1 MVADYS
7 KMNFYLPTFYAYSDY
22 DFRNDQA
29 LDMLEELFWETSY
42 SGYNFYD
49 YMILAKNEKQPGT
62 VLPNEQKLDGEF
74 RSSVLGLDLTNQSL
88 SSPISKDLSLLG
100 DAYSTSV
107 QMDDYVTNP
116 AYQALFDYSLIPSA
130 ADLSDID
137 SSATDVKSLE
147 RLVEDNS
154 GAVVSVFDLNLLP
167 RSYIS
172 VFNYFRSDFD
182 SFSFQSD
189 RRVSPNLVFDDSNMD
204 HATVDGSSIGAQT
217 RLSNPAT
224 LRSSVRNSIVNY
236 NAFQKVFK
244 PRFDELRS
252 HTQTVSF
259 AEMSEKQPFL
269 TDSKVPYLNLL
280 GKNRDSFFST
290 PIYTKSLGSNLN
302 PYSGL
307 IDSLNAPTY
316 DFPFL
321 IAKTSD
327 TTRFTWID

>member
-1 MVADYS
+1 
-7 KMNFYLPTFYAYSDY
+7 MNFYLPTFYAYADY

-49 YMILAKNEKQPGT
+49 YMALAKNEKNAISA
-62 VLPNEQKLDGEF
+62 LPNEQKLDGEF
-74 RSSVLGLDLTNQSL
+74 RTSVLGLELSNQTFTAPL
-88 SSPISKDLSLLG
+88 SKDLSLLG
-100 DAYSTSV
+100 DAYTTSL
-107 QMDDYVTNP
+107 QMEDYVSNP
-116 AYQALFDYSLIPSA
+116 AHQSMIDYSLVPA
-130 ADLSDID
+130 LADLGDLD
-137 SSATDVKSLE
+137 FSATEVKSLE
-147 RLVEDNS
+147 CLTNDNA
-154 GAVVSVFDLNLLP
+154 GAVISVFDFNLLP
-167 RSYIS
+167 RSYVS
-172 VFNYFRSDFD
+172 VFNNFRSDFD
-182 SFSFQSD
+182 SFSFQSEG
-189 RRVSPNLVFDDSNMD
+189 RASPMLSAEELELSNEY
-204 HATVDGSSIGAQT
+204 VDGSYVGTQA

-252 HTQTVSF
+252 HTQTTAF

-280 GKNRDSFFST
+280 GKNRDSFFTT
-290 PIYTKSLGSNLN
+290 PVYTKSLGANLN

-307 IDSLNAPTY
+307 IDSLNVPMY

-321 IAKTSD
+321 LAKTSD
-327 TTRFTWID
+327 TTRFT